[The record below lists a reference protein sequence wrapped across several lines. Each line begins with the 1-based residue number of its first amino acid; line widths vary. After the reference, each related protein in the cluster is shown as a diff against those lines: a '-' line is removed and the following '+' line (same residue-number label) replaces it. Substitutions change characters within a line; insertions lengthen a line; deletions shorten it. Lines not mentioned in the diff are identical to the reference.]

1 MRISKVQ
8 KAENRGDT
16 LAPLVRMER
25 KETPQERY
33 TKEHCVRFTLKLN
46 KKTDADIIAALE
58 GKPKQTEAKRLIR
71 VALEK

>member
-16 LAPLVRMER
+16 LAPIAEKR
-25 KETPQERY
+25 ETPQERY
-33 TKEHCVRFTLKLN
+33 AKTHCVQFTLKLN